1 MQTYHVKHFEIPTGH
16 SNSNVMVKL
25 AMLKKVVLPNGRS
38 FYATY
43 KMVTQDALPNNVRI
57 RRTYRIQAPVGPRSR
72 WIKDVLVKGFRI
84 AKRLATSSVGRER
97 GKIAMEDAARAYE
110 TGVRR
115 VRNAQKDTPIW
126 PCKECNGY
134 GTRMCV
140 W

>member
-1 MQTYHVKHFEIPTGH
+1 
-16 SNSNVMVKL
+16 MVKL
-25 AMLKKVVLPNGRS
+25 AMLKKVILPNGRS

-57 RRTYRIQAPVGPRSR
+57 RRTYRIQAAIGPRSR
-72 WIKDVLVKGFRI
+72 GIKDILVKGFRI

-115 VRNAQKDTPIW
+115 VRNIRLKRIPQSDLANSAMDM
-126 PCKECNGY
+126 G
-134 GTRMCV
+134 RACV
-140 W
+140 YDKLA

>member
-1 MQTYHVKHFEIPTGH
+1 
-16 SNSNVMVKL
+16 MVKL

-38 FYATY
+38 FYAIY

-57 RRTYRIQAPVGPRSR
+57 RRTYRIQAPTGPRSR
-72 WIKDVLVKGFRI
+72 GIKHVLVKGFRI

-115 VRNAQKDTPIW
+115 VRNIRLKRIPQSDLANSAMDM
-126 PCKECNGY
+126 G
-134 GTRMCV
+134 RACV
-140 W
+140 YDKLA

>member
-1 MQTYHVKHFEIPTGH
+1 
-16 SNSNVMVKL
+16 MVKL

-57 RRTYRIQAPVGPRSR
+57 RRTDRIQAPVGPRSR
-72 WIKDVLVKGFRI
+72 GIKDVLVKGFRI

-115 VRNAQKDTPIW
+115 VRNIRLKRIPQSDLANSAMDM
-126 PCKECNGY
+126 G
-134 GTRMCV
+134 RACV
-140 W
+140 YDKLA

>member
-1 MQTYHVKHFEIPTGH
+1 
-16 SNSNVMVKL
+16 MVKL

-57 RRTYRIQAPVGPRSR
+57 RRTYRIQAPIGPRSR
-72 WIKDVLVKGFRI
+72 GIKDILVKGFRI
-84 AKRLATSSVGRER
+84 AKRLVTSSVGRER

-115 VRNAQKDTPIW
+115 VRNIRLKRIPQSDLANSAMDM
-126 PCKECNGY
+126 G
-134 GTRMCV
+134 RACV
-140 W
+140 YDKLA